1 MSLVVVAELL
11 EELLLDE
18 ELDELELP
26 EDEELLDELELLLD
40 EELELSVDVV
50 VSTISVL
57 HDTTS
62 IAAMTRIIAVITITM
77 TDFLS
82 MFSVS
87 FTNQMPCFNRLLRGR
102 LQLHILF
109 IHTTH
114 FFTKGEKKSVA

>member
-1 MSLVVVAELL
+1 MTVV
-11 EELLLDE
+11 
-18 ELDELELP
+18 LP
-26 EDEELLDELELLLD
+26 ET
-40 EELELSVDVV
+40 SW
-50 VSTISVL
+50 L
-57 HDTTS
+57 HPT
-62 IAAMTRIIAVITITM
+62 AANRTVAIIRIIAVITITM

-114 FFTKGEKKSVA
+114 FFTKGEKKSAA